1 MTLVFG
7 TAHVSKKK
15 KKTVFQIYSKW
26 KLHKILT
33 AIIILIKKEVD
44 MSALRSESTLL
55 SRDLRIMQCR
65 VMKD

>member
-15 KKTVFQIYSKW
+15 NPVFQIYSKW
-26 KLHKILT
+26 KLYKILT